1 MTHFATPC
9 VASSPAEE
17 ELSLILDNG
26 TATQPGHFRPL
37 GLLLVEDSPRLIV
50 VVIAAAV
57 RFKADERWTR

>member
-26 TATQPGHFRPL
+26 KMNVITPQIHKDFFH
-37 GLLLVEDSPRLIV
+37 RLREFEIEIGRAHV
-50 VVIAAAV
+50 
-57 RFKADERWTR
+57 